1 MYHLMVGGYVV
12 ELLVFGFWVF
22 RYFGLLGYVGLV
34 LMARR
39 NKLRQRINSLRSQCS
54 PLLLFLSIGNSVAA

>member
-1 MYHLMVGGYVV
+1 MYYLMVGGYVV

-39 NKLRQRINSLRSQCS
+39 NLYN
-54 PLLLFLSIGNSVAA
+54 IGRL

>member
-1 MYHLMVGGYVV
+1 MYHLIVGGCVV

-22 RYFGLLGYVGLV
+22 RYFGFLGYVGLV

-39 NKLRQRINSLRSQCS
+39 TNRDSDEPK
-54 PLLLFLSIGNSVAA
+54 SVA